1 MFMKNYFNKLNSYVI
16 YLFPLVVLT
25 GFTIAQGAALLSI
38 IIAFFFLSKHEI
50 KLIFQNKLIMFLA
63 LFCVYILF
71 NTLLNSN
78 TILQLSN
85 LLYLRFLIF
94 AVAIFIV
101 LDFNIRFLTCSL
113 STHIV

>member
-1 MFMKNYFNKLNSYVI
+1 
-16 YLFPLVVLT
+16 
-25 GFTIAQGAALLSI
+25 
-38 IIAFFFLSKHEI
+38 
-50 KLIFQNKLIMFLA
+50 MFLA

-101 LDFNIRFLTCSL
+101 LDFGLRINKNFINFFLLIIFSL
-113 STHIV
+113 IISGIVEFLLGYTIFKKW